1 MLKPLTVDQNKLWKI
16 LQEMGIPGHLTCFLR
31 NLDAG
36 PETTVR
42 TRHGTTDWFQ
52 SGKGVHQSCLLSPCL
67 FYLYY
72 LYMLIS
78 HIFYLYAYILVM
90 WNDKLESRFPGEI
103 LVTSDMQMTPLYGR
117 KWRQTKETLDESE
130 RGEWKSWFK
139 TQHSKNEDHGPIT
152 SWQIDGETI
161 ETLTDFTF

>member
-16 LQEMGIPGHLTCFLR
+16 LQDMGIPGHLTCFLR

-52 SGKGVHQSCLLSPCL
+52 IGKGVHQSCLLSPSL

-90 WNDKLESRFPGEI
+90 
-103 LVTSDMQMTPLYGR
+103 
-117 KWRQTKETLDESE
+117 
-130 RGEWKSWFK
+130 
-139 TQHSKNEDHGPIT
+139 
-152 SWQIDGETI
+152 
-161 ETLTDFTF
+161 